1 MTEWY
6 LGALNYPLGSRVVFG
21 VGQHVVVGAKVYGK
35 VRNSGRLRSI
45 WKGRNIWDQGGI
57 WGHSGTWCLG
67 CPTLSRGHE
76 LRSPPTKAVRQR
88 QENSS
93 WPQEYRLKK

>member
-35 VRNSGRLRSI
+35 VSNSGRLRGI

-57 WGHSGTWCLG
+57 WGHSGT
-67 CPTLSRGHE
+67 
-76 LRSPPTKAVRQR
+76 
-88 QENSS
+88 
-93 WPQEYRLKK
+93 